1 MCKPVGAQ
9 HARAIPTTPSD
20 RQVRPIKCKKQLG
33 TREGM
38 SHAETRLLVMQW
50 LVRGGR
56 DIPRDHPTGRTEHVI
71 KMNPWSFERMD
82 EAELERLAMELW
94 P

>member
-1 MCKPVGAQ
+1 M
-9 HARAIPTTPSD
+9 
-20 RQVRPIKCKKQLG
+20 LG
-33 TREGM
+33 TSGGRP
-38 SHAETRLLVMQW
+38 HAETRLLVMQW

-71 KMNPWSFERMD
+71 KMDPKRFERME